1 MKIGICDESLYYIEQ
16 IYKCCYKY
24 EKQYKINIEY
34 FIYNSGEQV
43 LNEGEK
49 LDILFTEIEM
59 KKIDGINLMEKLI
72 KENHVWKIVFV
83 SKNTERIFDIF
94 SIKTLGFVKKP
105 INYESIEKWLNV
117 INNELNKNDIVKYNT
132 GSGKGVISVNKIV
145 YVQGERNCVL
155 VITEDDMFMAMEN
168 LKSWEERLV
177 KTDVVRVHKS
187 YLVNMSYI
195 SEFGKEIKIQ
205 KRKEM
210 IPIGRKY
217 EKNVKQN
224 YNQYISRRF

>member
-1 MKIGICDESLYYIEQ
+1 
-16 IYKCCYKY
+16 
-24 EKQYKINIEY
+24 
-34 FIYNSGEQV
+34 
-43 LNEGEK
+43 
-49 LDILFTEIEM
+49 
-59 KKIDGINLMEKLI
+59 MEKLI